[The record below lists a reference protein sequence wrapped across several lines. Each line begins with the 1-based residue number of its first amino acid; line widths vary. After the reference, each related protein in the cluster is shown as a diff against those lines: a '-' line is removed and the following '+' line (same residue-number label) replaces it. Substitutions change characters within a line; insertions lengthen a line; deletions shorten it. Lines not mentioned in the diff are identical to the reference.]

1 VWQGD
6 SVMNNASIVV
16 PLVWQNDS
24 VMNNASIV
32 VPLVC
37 GRVIV

>member
-1 VWQGD
+1 
-6 SVMNNASIVV
+6 
-16 PLVWQNDS
+16 VWQNDS